1 MGEVMQ
7 VILLS
12 EKTGK
17 TRTLTIMPRH
27 WALAAALAI
36 LTLLFASAFFSWVSV
51 QLRLPI
57 LQDLILQSQAKAY
70 RESQAVIH
78 NNLQFM
84 ATRIGELQAQL
95 QQINSTSER
104 LSTMAN
110 PEKPTSVRNKPA
122 GQGGPM
128 IEFIPSVDNLQR
140 EIDRLA
146 GNVEHSHE
154 QITLLEASMMSQR
167 VLRRFLPTTVPVKNA
182 TLGSDYGF
190 RMDPFNGR
198 RSIHEGL
205 DFTAAIGTPVYAAA
219 NGIVVGNNFHGEY
232 GNLIVIDHGL
242 DLVTRYAHLS
252 RTNVNIGQQVKQ
264 GQLLGAV
271 GNTGRSSG
279 AHLHF
284 EVRSAGVALNP
295 SVFLN
300 QQANLERGQARGIPK
315 RLLN

>member
-1 MGEVMQ
+1 MQ

-17 TRTLTIMPRH
+17 THTLTIMPRH

-36 LTLLFASAFFSWVSV
+36 LVLFFASAFFSWVSV

-78 NNLQFM
+78 NNLQLM
-84 ATRIGELQAQL
+84 ATRLGELQAQL
-95 QQINSTSER
+95 QQINHTSER

-110 PEKPTSVRNKPA
+110 PEKPPPSAKKPG

-128 IEFIPSVDNLQR
+128 VEFVPTVDNLQR
-140 EIDRLA
+140 EINRLTIH
-146 GNVEHSHE
+146 VEQSHE
-154 QITLLEASMMSQR
+154 QVTLLESAMLTQR
-167 VLRRFLPTTVPVKNA
+167 VLRRFLPTTTPVKGA
-182 TLGSDYGF
+182 VLGSDYGF
-190 RMDPFNGR
+190 RLDPFNGR

-205 DFTAAIGTPVYAAA
+205 DFTASVGTPVYAAA
-219 NGIVVGNNFHGEY
+219 NGIVVGNNYHSEY
-232 GNLIVIDHGL
+232 GNLIVVDHGM

-252 RTNVNIGQQVKQ
+252 RTHVNIGQQVKQ
-264 GQLLGAV
+264 GQLLGSV

-300 QQANLERGQARGIPK
+300 QQTNLERGQARGIPK